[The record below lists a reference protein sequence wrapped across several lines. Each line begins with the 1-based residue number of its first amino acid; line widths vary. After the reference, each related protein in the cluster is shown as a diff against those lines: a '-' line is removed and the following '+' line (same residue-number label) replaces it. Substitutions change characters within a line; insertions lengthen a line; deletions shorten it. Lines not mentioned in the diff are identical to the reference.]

1 MYHVVV
7 SQYVYLNL
15 IRNYVEYIDRN
26 DKKEDYV
33 SILIALHYLDPANV
47 GLLDWDYSFKK
58 AIYNARSH
66 KQRLLKLNPNQSR
79 KGEAA
84 PYMVGCS
91 YSSP

>member
-7 SQYVYLNL
+7 SQYVYLTL
-15 IRNYVEYIDRN
+15 IRNYVKYFDRN

-33 SILIALHYLDPANV
+33 SILIALHYWDQANV

-66 KQRLLKLNPNQSR
+66 KQRLLLKIKP
-79 KGEAA
+79 K
-84 PYMVGCS
+84 PIT
-91 YSSP
+91 